1 MLPVTDALKRLILA
15 QAPEDTIRE
24 AARRGG
30 MVSLAEDGLLSK
42 VMNGVTSAGE
52 LLRVAPRPPEMRTL
66 CHVCGSAIGSDF
78 AACAVCGPVSVAVV
92 PIVDGPFSRTGNS
105 VRIVPA
111 QRIWR
116 PRDSSWNASS
126 ISVVFLAMSVFPTTN
141 VTIAEAH
148 VTH

>member
-30 MVSLAEDGLLSK
+30 MVSLAEDGLSG

-78 AACAVCGPVSVAVV
+78 AACAVCGARVGRSCSYCGRVLQTDWQFCPYCARSA
-92 PIVDGPFSRTGNS
+92 D
-105 VRIVPA
+105 
-111 QRIWR
+111 
-116 PRDSSWNASS
+116 
-126 ISVVFLAMSVFPTTN
+126 LAP
-141 VTIAEAH
+141 
-148 VTH
+148 